1 MTRRLWISF
10 AQLVTVII
18 ALSAWQWVGSD
29 KNLTLFISTPGA
41 VAHQLVSWSAEPA
54 KWAAAGATLGEAA
67 LGFLIAVVSAVL
79 LGSLVGGSASLAR
92 FFDPFITAAN
102 AVPKLAMAPL
112 FIMIFG
118 IGLVSKVYFVSTAVF
133 FIPFY
138 NIFAGFRAM
147 DPVFVQNVRI
157 LGAGWGWRVRDV
169 YAPALFGTLIASLRV
184 TASWSVLA
192 AVIAECIAASSGI
205 GLIIS
210 QGQAEL
216 QNDVVLA
223 GVVVVSTM
231 VFIIDRSL
239 VLIER
244 RFASWRLA

>member
-1 MTRRLWISF
+1 MRRRFWIVF
-10 AQLVTVII
+10 AQLATV
-18 ALSAWQWVGSD
+18 AVGLAAWQWVGSD
-29 KNLTLFISTPGA
+29 KNMTLFVSTPLA
-41 VAHQLVSWSAEPA
+41 VAEQLASWAIDPA

-67 LGFLIAVVSAVL
+67 LGFLVGVVSAVL
-79 LGSLVGGSASLAR
+79 LGALVGGSAPLAR

-112 FIMIFG
+112 FIMLFG
-118 IGLVSKVYFVSTAVF
+118 IGLVSKIYFVATAIF

-147 DPVFVQNVRI
+147 DPVFVQNVRV

-210 QGQAEL
+210 EGQAEL

-231 VFIIDRSL
+231 VFVIDRSL
-239 VLIER
+239 VLLER